1 MRHIPSGALMI
12 DVYDKERTAA
22 LIKEARQISADLMV
36 EMERIKIEMTRVLGD
51 DEDAPLD
58 EPEEE
63 TIVNDADFSGV
74 TPPQSFWR
82 FWR

>member
-1 MRHIPSGALMI
+1 MPPSRSGAPMI

-22 LIKEARQISADLMV
+22 LIEEARQISADLKI
-36 EMERIKIEMTRVLGD
+36 ETERIGIEMSRVLGD

-58 EPEEE
+58 GSEAEKV
-63 TIVNDADFSGV
+63 VNDPDFSGV
-74 TPPQSFWR
+74 TPPRSFWR